1 MPVTITVSQVRQ
13 ALYLAGGTQSAAGDG
28 TPSTALLGKWFHEG
42 LGKLVGSG
50 QDDSPLRMLSEL
62 EAKPEVWHE
71 FLTQTAYTRF
81 VGPRLTHSQAGLQT
95 SGPQVRAFWDAM
107 QAACKWLA
115 ELSWELRPKRA
126 SQRGQQPP
134 VWETLSDIMT
144 TEEPLR
150 CLFREPGWSDSVEL
164 IGIADAVVRMKQT
177 GAWCA
182 LEFKLGQTSPIVDL
196 GQACLYHLL
205 LSAGL
210 SETSNPAA
218 QSLAVVSFT
227 PSRHEVLFDAEE
239 LTEARSRLI
248 ELVGKLAGVTGKTAR
263 QTDPFEPSEKQSV
276 TRPAPLL
283 LDTKPS
289 AAHLEMG
296 EELLKTFQEYGI
308 PITIGNPVIAGPT
321 FLRFPI
327 QLGKKA
333 RVAAVKKLMPEVQ
346 VRLQLR
352 AEPFAQLDNGQ
363 LVIDV
368 QRLDRQLIEFDQI
381 RDQLV
386 RSSDAGGSS
395 QVPVG
400 IDLSGEL
407 QMADLSR
414 PEHAHL
420 LVVGTT
426 GSGKSEWLRFAVA
439 GLLET
444 NTPQTLQ
451 LVVIDP
457 KRNAFHALKDSPFLW
472 KPLVFPGDHD
482 AAGILSELADE
493 MDRRYSLFEGAD
505 SILQVIHRDGIVLP
519 RIVCVCDEYRDLISR
534 DRPQRLAIEQQI
546 CRLGAK
552 ARAAGIHLIIAT
564 QEARRETIKGALDS
578 NMPARIGFKMG
589 RALESRLLFDEAGAE
604 RLLGHGDLLFKDIGD
619 PRRLQSP
626 LLSEANRKELF
637 GTH

>member
-1 MPVTITVSQVRQ
+1 MPVPLTVTQVRQ
-13 ALYLAGGTQSAAGDG
+13 ALSLAGGIQSTAGDG

-42 LGKLVGSG
+42 LRKLVGHDQG
-50 QDDSPLRMLSEL
+50 DSPLRMLSEL

-71 FLTQTAYTRF
+71 FLIQTAYTRF
-81 VGPRLTHSQAGLQT
+81 VGPRLTHAQAGLQT
-95 SGPQVRAFWDAM
+95 SGPQVRAFWNAM
-107 QAACKWLA
+107 QAACKWLT
-115 ELSWELRPKRA
+115 ELSWELRPQRA
-126 SQRGQQPP
+126 SQRGRQPP
-134 VWETLSDIMT
+134 VWETLADIMT

-164 IGIADAVVRMKQT
+164 IGIADAVVRMKQS

-182 LEFKLGQTSPIVDL
+182 LEFKLGQTSPVVDL

-218 QSLAVVSFT
+218 RSLAVVSFT
-227 PSRHEVLFDAEE
+227 PARREALFSAEE
-239 LTEARSRLI
+239 LTEARTRLI
-248 ELVGKLAGVTGKTAR
+248 QLIGKLAGVTEKPERESDASGQSA
-263 QTDPFEPSEKQSV
+263 KQSSIHPV
-276 TRPAPLL
+276 PLVL
-283 LDTKPS
+283 KTKPS
-289 AAHLEMG
+289 AAHLKMG
-296 EELLKTFQEYGI
+296 EELLQTFQEYGI

-333 RVAAVKKLMPEVQ
+333 RVAAVKRLMPEVQ

-352 AEPFAQLDNGQ
+352 AEPFAQLDNGR

-368 QRLDRQLIEFDQI
+368 QRLDRQEIKFDQV

-386 RSSDAGGSS
+386 RSNDVGGSS
-395 QVPVG
+395 QVPLG

-451 LVVIDP
+451 LLVIDP

-482 AAGILSELADE
+482 PASILGELADE
-493 MDRRYSLFEGAD
+493 MERRYSLFEGAD
-505 SILQVIHRDGIVLP
+505 SFLQVIQRDGLILP

-534 DRPQRLAIEQQI
+534 DRRQRLAIEQQI

-578 NMPARIGFKMG
+578 NMPARVGFKMG

-604 RLLGHGDLLFKDIGD
+604 RLLGRGDLLFKDIGD

-626 LLSEANRKELF
+626 LLSESNRKELF
-637 GTH
+637 GSH